1 MPASAPATT
10 GDRFRPTDPDF
21 LQDPYPAYARLRRE
35 APIALYEGWGAW
47 IVTRHRDVDA
57 LLRDR
62 RLGRVLH
69 HLVPPEARPPADHAR
84 AAFDAIQAGSLLE
97 IEPPDHTRVKQVV
110 HDVFTPRHV
119 RALRGRIEGLVEG
132 LLDGIE
138 ARGPRTFDLIRDFA
152 EPIPVSVIAELL
164 GVPEADRN
172 RLLPWSKAIIGMFEP
187 ERTPAAA
194 AAADAAAA
202 EFAAYVRH
210 LMARKRAA
218 PENDLI
224 SRMVGVHDADP
235 ERLTEGEVVANAIL
249 FLNAG
254 HEAVVNVT
262 GNGMLALLRHPDQLR
277 AVCDDPALVRTAIEE
292 MMRYDTPL
300 QFFER
305 LVLHDMTYE
314 GHDWPRGTKLCLYYA
329 AANRDPEVFVD
340 PEGFDV
346 RRDPN
351 PHLAFGLGLHYCIGA
366 PLARL
371 ELGVAVGA
379 LLRRFPG
386 LHLATEH
393 PRFMP
398 KNVFR
403 YLTELRVGV

>member
-1 MPASAPATT
+1 MPEPTT
-10 GDRFRPTDPDF
+10 GGLFRPTDPDF
-21 LQDPYPAYARLRRE
+21 LQDPYPTYARLRAA
-35 APIALYEGWGAW
+35 APIAWFEGWGKW

-62 RLGRVLH
+62 RLGRVIH
-69 HLVPPEARPPADHAR
+69 HLTPASDRPPANPAH

-119 RALRGRIEGLVEG
+119 RALQARIETLVEG
-132 LLDGIE
+132 LLDGLE
-138 ARGPRTFDLIRDFA
+138 ARGVGGFDLIRDFA
-152 EPIPVSVIAELL
+152 EPIPVTVIAELL
-164 GVPEADRN
+164 GVQEADRS

-187 ERTPAAA
+187 ERTPVMEASAVV
-194 AAADAAAA
+194 AAA
-202 EFAAYVRH
+202 EFAGFVRE
-210 LMARKRAA
+210 LMAAKRRESAD
-218 PENDLI
+218 DLI
-224 SRMVGVHDADP
+224 SRMVAVHDADP
-235 ERLTEGEVVANAIL
+235 ELLSEGEVVANAIL

-277 AVCDDPALVRTAIEE
+277 AVRDDPQLLQGAIEE

-305 LVLHDMTYE
+305 TVLEDMTYA
-314 GHDWPRGTKLCLYYA
+314 GNAWSKGTRLCLYYA
-329 AANRDPEVFVD
+329 AANRDPEVFAD
-340 PEGFDV
+340 PDRFDV
-346 RRDPN
+346 RRHPN

-371 ELGVAVGA
+371 ELGVALGA
-379 LLRRFPG
+379 LLRRFTR
-386 LHLATEH
+386 LALAGDEH
-393 PRFMP
+393 RFQP

-403 YLTELRVGV
+403 YLTELRVTV